1 MTPLDWFNALLIG
14 SWSLYSF
21 FIGLG
26 IAAFVVLVPVLFVIG
41 LVRFFVWPGLCAF
54 GNWFGRP

>member
-14 SWSLYSF
+14 SWSVYSF

-26 IAAFVVLVPVLFVIG
+26 IAAFFVLVPLIFLG
-41 LVRFFVWPGLCAF
+41 SLVRYAVWPGLCRF
-54 GNWFGRP
+54 GNWLGRP